1 MNVYMRDIILS
12 LLQNEKEMIEKPLKA
27 KSKAYDLVLDGYEIG
42 GGSIPIFKEEVQQ
55 KMFEMLNLNP
65 SEISSK
71 FGFFTEALRYGTPP
85 HGGIAL
91 GLDRLVMLMT
101 RTENIKDVI
110 AFPKTQSAR
119 DLMMDSPNEVE
130 KNQLKELG
138 IKVKK

>member
-1 MNVYMRDIILS
+1 
-12 LLQNEKEMIEKPLKA
+12 
-27 KSKAYDLVLDGYEIG
+27 
-42 GGSIPIFKEEVQQ
+42 
-55 KMFEMLNLNP
+55 
-65 SEISSK
+65 
-71 FGFFTEALRYGTPP
+71 
-85 HGGIAL
+85 
-91 GLDRLVMLMT
+91 MLMT